1 MESRMAARCSVR
13 MTKAVRFDEYGGID
27 VLKVVDVERPA
38 PGEGEVLVRVKAA
51 GINPGEAY
59 VREGRMHE
67 LWPATF
73 PSGQGSD
80 LAGVVE
86 AVGPGVDGV
95 AAGDEVLGFTDNR
108 ASQAEYVVAEA
119 ANLTPKPPA
128 VPWEVAGALH
138 VVGATAWAAVRAVS
152 LREGDVLAVAGAA
165 GGVGTL
171 IVQLARDTG
180 ATVIGLASDSHHA
193 WLRDHGAIPVAY
205 GDGVADRIRE
215 AGGGRLD
222 AFIDAFG
229 GYIDVALGLGVVPD
243 RINTIIPPDRATHPE
258 VKSDGNAVGASAAVL
273 AELAAQIAAGRLE
286 VPIART
292 YPLAEVREAYT
303 DLERR
308 HTLGKIV
315 LIP

>member
-1 MESRMAARCSVR
+1 

-38 PGEGEVLVRVKAA
+38 PGEGEVLVRVRAA
-51 GINPGEAY
+51 GINPGEAMI
-59 VREGRMHE
+59 REGRLHAI
-67 LWPATF
+67 WPATF

-80 LAGVVE
+80 FAGVVE
-86 AVGPGVDGV
+86 AVGPGANGV
-95 AAGDEVLGFTDNR
+95 AVGDEVFGFTDNR
-108 ASQAEYVVAEA
+108 ASHAEYVVAEA
-119 ANLTPKPPA
+119 ANVTPKPPE

-138 VVGATAWAAVRAVS
+138 VVGATAWAAVRAVAP
-152 LREGDVLAVAGAA
+152 RPGDVVAVAGAA

-171 IVQLARDTG
+171 AVQLARDAG
-180 ATVIGLASDSHHA
+180 ATVIGLASESHHA
-193 WLRDHGAIPVAY
+193 WLRDHGVIPVSY
-205 GDGVADRIRE
+205 GEGVGERILA

-222 AFIDAFG
+222 AFIDLFG
-229 GYIDVALGLGVVPD
+229 GYIDLARELGVPPE
-243 RINTIIPPDRATHPE
+243 RINTIIPGDRAANPD

-273 AELAAQIAAGRLE
+273 AELAGLVAAGRLE
-286 VPIART
+286 LPIART

-315 LIP
+315 LVP